1 MEFTQRML
9 GYVLYA
15 IGIIGGVEG
24 ATMRA
29 ELGMNMAIITSVVAL
44 IVIIIGAYLIEKK

>member
-1 MEFTQRML
+1 MCCSLKMA

-24 ATMRA
+24 ATV
-29 ELGMNMAIITSVVAL
+29 ESIHISVIAL
-44 IVIIIGAYLIEKK
+44 IVVVAGSYLIDKK

>member
-1 MEFTQRML
+1 MEFTQKMA

-24 ATMRA
+24 ATVR
-29 ELGMNMAIITSVVAL
+29 GTQGIDISVVAL
-44 IVIIIGAYLIEKK
+44 IVIIIGSYLLDKK

>member
-1 MEFTQRML
+1 MNTQKIA

-24 ATMRA
+24 ATMER
-29 ELGMNMAIITSVVAL
+29 GQTAIITSVIAL
-44 IVIIIGAYLIEKK
+44 VVIIIGAYLLEK

>member
-1 MEFTQRML
+1 MCCTQKMA

-24 ATMRA
+24 ATVRNA
-29 ELGMNMAIITSVVAL
+29 YSVPISVVAL
-44 IVIIIGAYLIEKK
+44 IIIVAGSYLIDKK

>member
-1 MEFTQRML
+1 MEFTQRMI

-29 ELGMNMAIITSVVAL
+29 ELGRNTAIIISIIAL
-44 IVIIIGAYLIEKK
+44 IVIVIGAYLIEKK

>member
-1 MEFTQRML
+1 MNSQKIA

-24 ATMRA
+24 ATMTPR
-29 ELGMNMAIITSVVAL
+29 GTTGIIISVVAL
-44 IVIIIGAYLIEKK
+44 VVIVVGAYLLDK

>member
-1 MEFTQRML
+1 MNSQKFA

-24 ATMRA
+24 ATMER
-29 ELGMNMAIITSVVAL
+29 GTTSIITSVIAL
-44 IVIIIGAYLIEKK
+44 VVIVIGAYLLEK

>member
-1 MEFTQRML
+1 MGFTQKML

-29 ELGMNMAIITSVVAL
+29 DSGMNMAIITSVIAL
-44 IVIIIGAYLIEKK
+44 VVIIIGAYLIEKK